1 MISELD
7 ILENSSK
14 IKNTFFNEKTVLHNL
29 KHYLPSQT
37 PLKDFVHHNTLH
49 AFQDM
54 KFYDAIFK
62 ASDIFGFRAT
72 LQLTEFRELFKNGRI
87 EKSIL
92 ERVIVEKKGLAN
104 LEIWKEKLLEKQ
116 YEATNTARIGILRQ
130 VWKQKFHIALD
141 SLVQPILFRIICCYL
156 DQGISLWKFPN
167 SNTGFLML
175 LRKLKRVVLQVFL
188 SQKELNL
195 SYLNRD

>member
-62 ASDIFGFRAT
+62 ASDI
-72 LQLTEFRELFKNGRI
+72 LDLEQLF
-87 EKSIL
+87 S
-92 ERVIVEKKGLAN
+92 
-104 LEIWKEKLLEKQ
+104 
-116 YEATNTARIGILRQ
+116 
-130 VWKQKFHIALD
+130 
-141 SLVQPILFRIICCYL
+141 
-156 DQGISLWKFPN
+156 
-167 SNTGFLML
+167 
-175 LRKLKRVVLQVFL
+175 
-188 SQKELNL
+188 
-195 SYLNRD
+195 